1 MDYSLLFISLS
12 LRFDPFN
19 VLSLPLPMDSCIH
32 VEIMVLRLDGS
43 VPVKYGLRMSIDD
56 RYCALK
62 EALSKLCGL
71 APNEL
76 LLVEVRLDCIMKPW
90 ELSHFSAVK
99 ASGGRGGQRRASP
112 NIAHFLNVQLN
123 RAIAD
128 VKGYTNF
135 NCT

>member
-1 MDYSLLFISLS
+1 MDYSFLFISLS

-90 ELSHFSAVK
+90 EKSFQRSE
-99 ASGGRGGQRRASP
+99 GFRGARRAKAGLSKYCSFP
-112 NIAHFLNVQLN
+112 
-123 RAIAD
+123 
-128 VKGYTNF
+128 
-135 NCT
+135 

>member
-1 MDYSLLFISLS
+1 MNFTLLSSITPS
-12 LRFDPFN
+12 RFDPFN

-56 RYCALK
+56 RYSALK

-76 LLVEVRLDCIMKPW
+76 LLVEVRTTLIC
-90 ELSHFSAVK
+90 SRFVS
-99 ASGGRGGQRRASP
+99 R
-112 NIAHFLNVQLN
+112 
-123 RAIAD
+123 
-128 VKGYTNF
+128 
-135 NCT
+135 